1 MCCCNSKR
9 GNRSDVEGGRSSV
22 KHTAMGAQPLHFNAC
37 TALCVG
43 LTNCSFVIWTRTT
56 HFYFILLFIIL
67 ASPDLITTRNLS
79 MSNRRPA
86 PRPSRGGEEFARTHY
101 LEEEGPS
108 LKKPRFDVRNPSALA
123 PDAPEEDAILEADE
137 IGKRGQ
143 QTKRNAVNIDGYES
157 DSSNEGFDA
166 RADAK
171 AKGVKRKGGVGG
183 SGGGGKQE
191 EEIDMF
197 ADLDDLQDGDEDEEV
212 AGEGKKKRKEV
223 RFLAED
229 DIEGQV
235 AGSKSGGHVS
245 ADLLMNGNSVAR
257 RNGKSKEVDSSSE
270 SDVDEEERA
279 NVRDVDEEIGAGGK
293 KEHAPKLDAF
303 NMKNEQEEGRFDA
316 QGNFVRKAADPDA
329 VHDSWLEGVS
339 KKDMKK
345 AKEAADKR
353 DEETR
358 QKRKEDDAI
367 LTSDILKT
375 LIPYLERGETV
386 LESLA
391 RLGRAK
397 EKKKPKWQN
406 KNKRKGDDAMDVD
419 HEKTPED
426 PAETRRREAVE
437 AVTGAAD
444 QLLTRGQTEI
454 YDAERELLMRQYSR
468 ETGEDW
474 VDAPRDEEEGE
485 DVNGA
490 REAKQW
496 EYRWSD
502 GRDGGQVNGPY
513 VGSMMVAW
521 NDAGYFGEG
530 VEFREAGREGWNR
543 HVDFV

>member
-1 MCCCNSKR
+1 
-9 GNRSDVEGGRSSV
+9 
-22 KHTAMGAQPLHFNAC
+22 
-37 TALCVG
+37 
-43 LTNCSFVIWTRTT
+43 
-56 HFYFILLFIIL
+56 
-67 ASPDLITTRNLS
+67 

-101 LEEEGPS
+101 LDEEGPS

-171 AKGVKRKGGVGG
+171 AKEVKKKGGVSGGG
-183 SGGGGKQE
+183 SGGKQE
-191 EEIDMF
+191 EENDMF
-197 ADLDDLQDGDEDEEV
+197 ADLDEGLNDGDEDEEV
-212 AGEGKKKRKEV
+212 GREGKKRKKEV
-223 RFLAED
+223 HFLGED
-229 DIEGQV
+229 EIEGQV

-245 ADLLMNGNSVAR
+245 AGLLMNGHGASQR
-257 RNGKSKEVDSSSE
+257 KGKTEDVDSSSE
-270 SDVDEEERA
+270 SDVGEEERA
-279 NVRDVDEEIGAGGK
+279 DVGDVDEEIGAGGK

-316 QGNFVRKAADPDA
+316 QGNFVRRAADPDA

-345 AKEAADKR
+345 AKEAEDKR
-353 DEETR
+353 DEERR
-358 QKRKEDDAI
+358 QKRKEDDAV

-375 LIPYLERGETV
+375 LIPNLERGETV
-386 LESLA
+386 LEALA
-391 RLGRAK
+391 RFGRGK
-397 EKKKPKWQN
+397 EKKKSRWQS
-406 KNKRKGDDAMDVD
+406 KNKRKGEDAMDVD
-419 HEKTPED
+419 QEKALED

-437 AVTGAAD
+437 TITGAAD

-454 YDAERELLMRQYSR
+454 YDAEREVLMRQYRR
-468 ETGEDW
+468 ETGDDW
-474 VDAPRDEEEGE
+474 VDAPRDEERE
-485 DVNGA
+485 DGA
-490 REAKQW
+490 DGVREVKQW

-502 GRDGGQVNGPY
+502 GRDGGQINGPY
-513 VGSMMVAW
+513 DGNMMVAW

-530 VEFREAGREGWNR
+530 VEFRETGLERWSRDTE
-543 HVDFV
+543 FV

>member
-1 MCCCNSKR
+1 MSRYSTIKLLATPEIIRTSNS
-9 GNRSDVEGGRSSV
+9 
-22 KHTAMGAQPLHFNAC
+22 T
-37 TALCVG
+37 
-43 LTNCSFVIWTRTT
+43 
-56 HFYFILLFIIL
+56 
-67 ASPDLITTRNLS
+67 

-86 PRPSRGGEEFARTHY
+86 PRPSRGGEEFARTHH
-101 LEEEGPS
+101 LEEEGLS

-123 PDAPEEDAILEADE
+123 LDAPEEDAILEADE

-171 AKGVKRKGGVGG
+171 AKEVKRKGGVGG
-183 SGGGGKQE
+183 GGHGGKQE
-191 EEIDMF
+191 EENDMF
-197 ADLDDLQDGDEDEEV
+197 ADLDRDLKDGDEDEEI

-223 RFLAED
+223 HFLGED
-229 DIEGQV
+229 EIEGQV

-245 ADLLMNGNSVAR
+245 ADLLMNGNGVSR
-257 RNGKSKEVDSSSE
+257 QKGKSKEVDSSSE
-270 SDVDEEERA
+270 SDVADEERA
-279 NVRDVDEEIGAGGK
+279 DVGEVDEEVGAGGK

-353 DEETR
+353 DEERR
-358 QKRKEDDAI
+358 QKRKEDDAV

-391 RLGRAK
+391 RLGRGK
-397 EKKKPKWQN
+397 EKRKPKWQN

-419 HEKTPED
+419 HDKAPED

-437 AVTGAAD
+437 TITGAAD
-444 QLLTRGQTEI
+444 QLLTRGQTDI

-468 ETGEDW
+468 ETGDDW
-474 VDAPRDEEEGE
+474 VDAPRADAE
-485 DVNGA
+485 DVGVDGM
-490 REAKQW
+490 REAKKW

-513 VGSMMVAW
+513 DGRMMVAW

-530 VEFREAGREGWNR
+530 VEFREAGWEGWRQN
-543 HVDFV
+543 VDFV

>member
-1 MCCCNSKR
+1 
-9 GNRSDVEGGRSSV
+9 
-22 KHTAMGAQPLHFNAC
+22 
-37 TALCVG
+37 
-43 LTNCSFVIWTRTT
+43 
-56 HFYFILLFIIL
+56 
-67 ASPDLITTRNLS
+67 

-101 LEEEGPS
+101 LEEEGPA

-171 AKGVKRKGGVGG
+171 AKEIKKKGGVGG
-183 SGGGGKQE
+183 SGKGGKQE
-191 EEIDMF
+191 EENDMF
-197 ADLDDLQDGDEDEEV
+197 ADLDEDLKDGDEDEEV
-212 AGEGKKKRKEV
+212 VGEGKKKRKEV
-223 RFLAED
+223 HFLGENE
-229 DIEGQV
+229 IEGQV

-245 ADLLMNGNSVAR
+245 ADLLINGNGAPQ
-257 RNGKSKEVDSSSE
+257 RNAKSKEVDSSSE
-270 SDVDEEERA
+270 SDVGEEERA
-279 NVRDVDEEIGAGGK
+279 DVGDVDEEIGAGGK

-339 KKDMKK
+339 KRDMKK

-353 DEETR
+353 DEERR

-386 LESLA
+386 LEALA
-391 RLGRAK
+391 RLGRSK
-397 EKKKPKWQN
+397 EKKKPNRQSR
-406 KNKRKGDDAMDVD
+406 NKRKGDDAMDVD
-419 HEKTPED
+419 HEKAPED

-437 AVTGAAD
+437 TITGAAD
-444 QLLTRGQTEI
+444 QLFSRGQTDV

-468 ETGEDW
+468 ETGENW
-474 VDAPRDEEEGE
+474 VEAPRDEEGE
-485 DVNGA
+485 KGANGV

-513 VGSMMVAW
+513 DGSMMVAW

-530 VEFREAGREGWNR
+530 VEFREAGWDRWSR
-543 HVDFV
+543 DVDFM

>member
-1 MCCCNSKR
+1 
-9 GNRSDVEGGRSSV
+9 
-22 KHTAMGAQPLHFNAC
+22 
-37 TALCVG
+37 
-43 LTNCSFVIWTRTT
+43 
-56 HFYFILLFIIL
+56 
-67 ASPDLITTRNLS
+67 

-108 LKKPRFDVRNPSALA
+108 LKKARFDVRNPSALA
-123 PDAPEEDAILEADE
+123 PDAPEDDAILEADE

-171 AKGVKRKGGVGG
+171 AQEVKKKVGVGG
-183 SGGGGKQE
+183 SGKGGKQKE
-191 EEIDMF
+191 ENDMF
-197 ADLDDLQDGDEDEEV
+197 ADLDEDLVDGDEDEEV
-212 AGEGKKKRKEV
+212 TGEGKKKRKEV
-223 RFLAED
+223 HFLGED
-229 DIEGQV
+229 EIEGQV
-235 AGSKSGGHVS
+235 AGSRSGGHVS
-245 ADLLMNGNSVAR
+245 ADLLKNGDGAAR
-257 RNGKSKEVDSSSE
+257 RRGKSKEVDSSSE
-270 SDVDEEERA
+270 SDVGEEERA
-279 NVRDVDEEIGAGGK
+279 DAGEIDKEIGAGGK

-316 QGNFVRKAADPDA
+316 QGNFVRRAADPDA

-358 QKRKEDDAI
+358 QKRKEDDAV

-386 LESLA
+386 LEALA
-391 RLGRAK
+391 RLGRGM

-406 KNKRKGDDAMDVD
+406 KNKRKGDDAMDFD
-419 HEKTPED
+419 HEEAPED
-426 PAETRRREAVE
+426 SAETRRREAVE
-437 AVTGAAD
+437 AITGAAD
-444 QLLTRGQTEI
+444 QLFTRGQTEI
-454 YDAERELLMRQYSR
+454 YDAEREVLMRQYSR

-474 VDAPRDEEEGE
+474 IDAHRDVEGE
-485 DVNGA
+485 DGA
-490 REAKQW
+490 DGVREAKQW

-513 VGSMMVAW
+513 DGSMMVAW

-530 VEFREAGREGWNR
+530 VEFREAGWERWSR
-543 HVDFV
+543 VVDFVRKVA

>member
-1 MCCCNSKR
+1 M
-9 GNRSDVEGGRSSV
+9 
-22 KHTAMGAQPLHFNAC
+22 A
-37 TALCVG
+37 
-43 LTNCSFVIWTRTT
+43 
-56 HFYFILLFIIL
+56 
-67 ASPDLITTRNLS
+67 
-79 MSNRRPA
+79 NRRPA

-171 AKGVKRKGGVGG
+171 AKEVKKKGGVGG
-183 SGGGGKQE
+183 SGNGGKQE
-191 EEIDMF
+191 EENDMF
-197 ADLDDLQDGDEDEEV
+197 ADLDEDMNDGDEDEEI

-223 RFLAED
+223 HFLGED
-229 DIEGQV
+229 EIEGQV

-245 ADLLMNGNSVAR
+245 ADLLMNRNGAPQR
-257 RNGKSKEVDSSSE
+257 RGKSKEVDSSSE
-270 SDVDEEERA
+270 SDVGEEERA
-279 NVRDVDEEIGAGGK
+279 DVGEVDEEVGAGGK

-353 DEETR
+353 DEERR
-358 QKRKEDDAI
+358 QKRKEDDAV

-391 RLGRAK
+391 RLGRGM

-406 KNKRKGDDAMDVD
+406 KNKPKGDDAMDVD
-419 HEKTPED
+419 HEKLPED

-437 AVTGAAD
+437 AITGAAD

-454 YDAERELLMRQYSR
+454 YDAEREVLMRQYSR

-474 VDAPRDEEEGE
+474 VDAPRDEEEE
-485 DVNGA
+485 EGA
-490 REAKQW
+490 DGIREAKQW

-513 VGSMMVAW
+513 DGSVMVAW

-530 VEFREAGREGWNR
+530 VEFREAGWERWSRDVN
-543 HVDFV
+543 FV